1 MEPKRTIAKKTM
13 PAFGG
18 VKRSEDDWKEMY
30 IEDMKDK
37 DALYAEIKRLEEQL
51 RRANEKIKEVKL
63 ENKFLKMKLKR
74 YKREKKNQNA
84 SETSSLEEE
93 SN

>member
-1 MEPKRTIAKKTM
+1 MEQKRTIAKKTM

-37 DALYAEIKRLEEQL
+37 DALYAEVKKLEEQL
-51 RRANEKIKEVKL
+51 KRANEKIKEVKL

-74 YKREKKNQNA
+74 YKREKRNLIA
-84 SETSSLEEE
+84 SETSSLGDDLD
-93 SN
+93 